1 MLYPVSAASVTSL
14 APLRHNYSSH
24 SRFCS
29 LHVAKSSVLLR
40 YPVHNWISANART
53 AGASYNGVKIRCS
66 KMRMEM
72 KKQYEELGWEIPE
85 PTNGKA
91 AKPKAEPKGK
101 RKAGSAEAGDSSDAK
116 DAEAASE
123 EVAAP
128 KPKKL
133 RAKKGKGEA
142 AGAGSGGGDD
152 GEAGGVEDRVKAKR
166 QRAKKSKADGLD
178 GAQEAVDTT
187 EASSAEAPV
196 KAKKP
201 RAKKGGG
208 KKGAKA
214 VEEEPKDDAEE
225 TGGNGEGEEIVNEES
240 AEAEV

>member
-1 MLYPVSAASVTSL
+1 
-14 APLRHNYSSH
+14 
-24 SRFCS
+24 
-29 LHVAKSSVLLR
+29 
-40 YPVHNWISANART
+40 
-53 AGASYNGVKIRCS
+53 
-66 KMRMEM
+66 MEM

-91 AKPKAEPKGK
+91 AKPKAEPRGK
-101 RKAGSAEAGDSSDAK
+101 RKASSAEAGDSSDAK
-116 DAEAASE
+116 DAEAAGE

-133 RAKKGKGEA
+133 RVKKGKVES
-142 AGAGSGGGDD
+142 AGAGSGGGD
-152 GEAGGVEDRVKAKR
+152 GEAGGVENRVKAKR

-178 GAQEAVDTT
+178 EAREAVDIT

-201 RAKKGGG
+201 RAKKGEG